1 MSAHAA
7 PVRFSAATIGGL
19 LRGKRTT
26 PFRRAS
32 SCIWNSM
39 AARRSCNCR
48 NSHPVVFM
56 YAHAKRLNKGPL
68 LDYQLDLAREHIRK
82 KVTDPI
88 WWKR

>member
-1 MSAHAA
+1 
-7 PVRFSAATIGGL
+7 
-19 LRGKRTT
+19 
-26 PFRRAS
+26 
-32 SCIWNSM
+32 M